1 MPARLLERVRS
12 AFWFVPATCVVAA
25 AGLALAL
32 VQLDEKLQR
41 DGGGVAFAGGPESAR
56 SLLSAIASSM
66 LTLTALVFS
75 ITVVVLQLTS
85 SQFSPRVLRTFL
97 RDRQNQLTL
106 GVFTATFVYALMA
119 LREVRGQDGL
129 VDLFVPGITISVAFG
144 LVLVSVALFVAYI
157 HHIVNSIRV
166 VTIIDRIRI
175 ETESTIDRLAERDAE
190 AAPLP
195 PAPDGPVRD
204 IAAARSGAVVAVDV
218 DRLVRLAAE
227 AHIVLRVV
235 PQIGEFVPEG
245 SPLLQ
250 APVGANVDD
259 AALGRAVQLDIER
272 DTSQDIAFGLRQLV
286 DIAERA
292 LSPGINDPTTAVQ
305 CLDQLHALL
314 RRLGTR
320 PLPTGAHTDRGGAVR
335 LVVPTMGWDD
345 YVALA
350 FDEIR
355 HWGSESLQVHRRLRG
370 LLGDLLAVVEHE
382 RRPPLRRQLALLD
395 ERAADLPEVERPA
408 ATGRQVR

>member
-1 MPARLLERVRS
+1 VPARLLERVRS

-32 VQLDEKLQR
+32 VQLDEKLKR

-175 ETESTIDRLAERDAE
+175 ETESTIDRLAERGAE

-272 DTSQDIAFGLRQLV
+272 DTSQDMAFGLRQLV

-292 LSPGINDPTTAVQ
+292 L
-305 CLDQLHALL
+305 
-314 RRLGTR
+314 TR
-320 PLPTGAHTDRGGAVR
+320 
-335 LVVPTMGWDD
+335 
-345 YVALA
+345 A
-350 FDEIR
+350 F
-355 HWGSESLQVHRRLRG
+355 Q
-370 LLGDLLAVVEHE
+370 
-382 RRPPLRRQLALLD
+382 
-395 ERAADLPEVERPA
+395 
-408 ATGRQVR
+408 

>member
-1 MPARLLERVRS
+1 MLARLLERVRS

-32 VQLDEKLQR
+32 LQLDEKLKR
-41 DGGGVAFAGGPESAR
+41 DGGGFAFAGGPESAR

-259 AALGRAVQLDIER
+259 AALGRAVQLDLER

>member
-41 DGGGVAFAGGPESAR
+41 DGGGFAFAGGPESAR
-56 SLLSAIASSM
+56 SLLSAMASSM
-66 LTLTALVFS
+66 LSLTALVFS

-106 GVFTATFVYALMA
+106 GVFTATFVYALIA

-166 VTIIDRIRI
+166 VKIIDRIRI
-175 ETESTIDRLAERDAE
+175 ETESTIDRLIDRDAQPV
-190 AAPLP
+190 PLP
-195 PAPDGPVRD
+195 PASDGPVREVP
-204 IAAARSGAVVAVDV
+204 AARSGAVVAVDV

-227 AHIVLRVV
+227 ADIVLRVV

-245 SPLLQ
+245 APLLQ

-259 AALGRAVQLDIER
+259 AALGEAVQLDIER
-272 DTSQDIAFGLRQLV
+272 DTRHDVAFGVRQLV

-305 CLDQLHALL
+305 CLDQLHTLL

-320 PLPTGAHTDRGGAVR
+320 TLPTGAYTDRGGAVR
-335 LVVPTMGWDD
+335 VIVPTMGWDD

-350 FDEIR
+350 LDEVR
-355 HWGSESLQVHRRLRG
+355 HWGSESLQVHRRLRV
-370 LLGDLLAVVEHE
+370 LLGDLLTVVEHE

-395 ERAADLPEVERPA
+395 ERTADLPPVERPA
-408 ATGRQVR
+408 AAVGHIR

>member
-1 MPARLLERVRS
+1 VLARLLERVRS

-32 VQLDEKLQR
+32 VQLDENLKR

-106 GVFTATFVYALMA
+106 GVLTATFVYALIA

-175 ETESTIDRLAERDAE
+175 ETESTIDRLAERDAA

-195 PAPDGPVRD
+195 PAPDGPLRD

-355 HWGSESLQVHRRLRG
+355 HSGSESLQVHRRLRG

>member
-1 MPARLLERVRS
+1 VPARLLERVRS

-195 PAPDGPVRD
+195 PAPDGPSETSRRP
-204 IAAARSGAVVAVDV
+204 ARGRWWPSTSTGSSASPPRPTSSCGWSPRSGSSYPKG
-218 DRLVRLAAE
+218 RRCCRPRSVRTWMTLPSGGPSSSTSSGTLA
-227 AHIVLRVV
+227 RT
-235 PQIGEFVPEG
+235 
-245 SPLLQ
+245 SPSACASSSTSL
-250 APVGANVDD
+250 N
-259 AALGRAVQLDIER
+259 GR
-272 DTSQDIAFGLRQLV
+272 
-286 DIAERA
+286 
-292 LSPGINDPTTAVQ
+292 
-305 CLDQLHALL
+305 
-314 RRLGTR
+314 
-320 PLPTGAHTDRGGAVR
+320 
-335 LVVPTMGWDD
+335 
-345 YVALA
+345 
-350 FDEIR
+350 
-355 HWGSESLQVHRRLRG
+355 
-370 LLGDLLAVVEHE
+370 
-382 RRPPLRRQLALLD
+382 
-395 ERAADLPEVERPA
+395 
-408 ATGRQVR
+408 